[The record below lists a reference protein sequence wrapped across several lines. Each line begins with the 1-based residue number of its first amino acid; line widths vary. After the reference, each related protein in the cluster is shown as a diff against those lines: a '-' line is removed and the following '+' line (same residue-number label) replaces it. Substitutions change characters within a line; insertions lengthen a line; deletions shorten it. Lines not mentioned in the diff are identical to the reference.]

1 MIARGYLFSRYFRSF
16 FKSFKIKKAKK
27 DAFTS
32 NFMNKGKIN
41 NAQYNIINENKQY
54 IFL

>member
-1 MIARGYLFSRYFRSF
+1 MIERGLPFPRYFRSF

-27 DAFTS
+27 SDFTS
-32 NFMNKGKIN
+32 HFMNKGKIN
-41 NAQYNIINENKQY
+41 NAQYNIINENKQH